1 MLITRQELES
11 MQGVI
16 STPVEAENMLSD
28 LLDKLQRRFEGLV
41 NAEYGLAAGDRDKTS
56 IHVSARVHEM
66 MTAYKN
72 EVIQHICMAHDHQH
86 PYNQS

>member
-16 STPVEAENMLSD
+16 STLVEAENMLSD
-28 LLDKLQRRFEGLV
+28 LLDKLQRRFEGLI
-41 NAEYGLAAGDRDKTS
+41 NAEYGVDREKRS

-66 MTAYKN
+66 MKDYKN

-86 PYNQS
+86 PCNQS

>member
-1 MLITRQELES
+1 MLITRQELER

-41 NAEYGLAAGDRDKTS
+41 NAEYGLAAGDREKRR

-66 MTAYKN
+66 MKDYKN
-72 EVIQHICMAHDHQH
+72 KVIQHICMAHDHQH
-86 PYNQS
+86 PCNQS

>member
-11 MQGVI
+11 MHGVI

-28 LLDKLQRRFEGLV
+28 LLDKLQRKFEALV
-41 NAEYGLAAGDRDKTS
+41 NAEYGLAAGDREKR

-66 MTAYKN
+66 MEDYKN
-72 EVIQHICMAHDHQH
+72 KVIQHICMAHDHQH
-86 PYNQS
+86 PCNQP